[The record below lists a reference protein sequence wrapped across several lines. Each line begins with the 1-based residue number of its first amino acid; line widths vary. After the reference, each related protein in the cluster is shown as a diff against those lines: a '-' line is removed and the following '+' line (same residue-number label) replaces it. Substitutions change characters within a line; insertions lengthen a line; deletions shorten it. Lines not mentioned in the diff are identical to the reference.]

1 MKYLITFFL
10 LFFIPFA
17 EATTAPN
24 WVLGK
29 GHPKYNTNE
38 YIIGIGH
45 SDKSTVSA
53 GESAR
58 ADLIKNIR
66 VRIRSILKDYTSTDK
81 SFAESSIVSE
91 SEFLLEGSELKDGWH
106 DEEKDI
112 FYSLAVIKRSN
123 VADTLM
129 EMIGTLVSK
138 NDLTLRQADTF
149 FNDGNILKALIYY
162 YDGYIES
169 SKIGPYIQTYNSVVI
184 GSNKMAL
191 GKDYSLLFK
200 EKIQNIVDNIVLKPL
215 TKEIKSDVVQF
226 KVVVLFNNRP
236 IAFPVKFHSVYKH
249 FVDRTLCK
257 TEGCVL
263 NVSILEIINNNYAFY
278 IMSGIDTRT
287 LKKYFTYDLEARL
300 FKRLELLKVGF
311 KKQLEQ
317 VNPNTIDLDIERD
330 LSRKDRVFRRMDKE
344 VQRRNRTYQK
354 PNIDLSP
361 LESYESQAR
370 RQADEMRDNSQ
381 NETLKP
387 PSFNQTH
394 IKKLKTLNNCN
405 KCNLSGAILSREKL
419 KGADMSESN
428 LSHTNLSHA
437 DLSDSNLTGSNL
449 SNANIRSANLSSAN
463 LSKADFSHTNLENS
477 NLIYARL
484 NGSNLDGARLVKANI
499 SYANLVNSSFKNSIL
514 TEANFIGANLSGAN
528 LSHASLNGANL
539 KRVRMSQ
546 FKLKVNLTGADLTG
560 AALPRSMKDIN
571 LIGANL
577 TQANLVK
584 VDFSGADLTRANL
597 TGANLTDAKLDKAT
611 LCNTITPWGLDNSG
625 C

>member
-1 MKYLITFFL
+1 MKYLITLIL
-10 LFFIPFA
+10 LFFIPVA

-29 GHPKYNTNE
+29 GHPKFNTAE

-66 VRIRSILKDYTSTDK
+66 VRVRSILKDYTSTDK

-91 SEFLLEGSELKDGWH
+91 SEFLLEGSEVKDGWH

-112 FYSLAVIKRSN
+112 FYSLAVIKRSH

-149 FNDGNILKALIYY
+149 FNDSNILKALIYY

-263 NVSILEIINNNYAFY
+263 NVSILEIINNNYAFHL
-278 IMSGIDTRT
+278 MSGIDTRT

-317 VNPNTIDLDIERD
+317 VNPNTIDLDIEKD
-330 LSRKDRVFRRMDKE
+330 LSRKDRVFKRMDKE
-344 VQRRNRTYQK
+344 VQRRNRMYQK

-370 RQADEMRDNSQ
+370 RQADDIRDNSQ
-381 NETLKP
+381 SETIKLS
-387 PSFNQTH
+387 SFNQTH

-405 KCNLSGAILSREKL
+405 KCNLSGAIFSREKL
-419 KGADMSESN
+419 KGADMAESN
-428 LSHTNLSHA
+428 LSHTNLSHV

-449 SNANIRSANLSSAN
+449 SNSNIESTNLRRSN
-463 LSKADFSHTNLENS
+463 LSKADLSYAKLTKS
-477 NLIYARL
+477 NLIRANLRNANL
-484 NGSNLDGARLVKANI
+484 NGAILVKANL
-499 SYANLVNSSFKNSIL
+499 SFAKLTNASLKNSVLTKANLKYANLIR
-514 TEANFIGANLSGAN
+514 TN

-539 KRVRMSQ
+539 KDATMTEA
-546 FKLKVNLTGADLTG
+546 NLIGTDLTG
-560 AALPRSMKDIN
+560 AALPRYMKGVN
-571 LIGANL
+571 LTGANL
-577 TQANLVK
+577 TNAILVN

-597 TGANLTDAKLDKAT
+597 TGANLTGAKIDKAT